1 MAGGAADCQFWQR
14 NLGIQCRLHELENG
28 KRITVRAASKLLA
41 NTLYSYKGRGL
52 SMGTMVAGWDLNG
65 PGLYYVDS
73 EGTRLK
79 GQRFSVGS
87 GSLFAY
93 GVLDQG
99 YKWDLSVKEAC
110 ELGRRAIYHVGE
122 NGWTKVTGDDVGE
135 LHFHYYPSTPI
146 DDIDSLGGLGKKE
159 AEEREAAMET

>member
-1 MAGGAADCQFWQR
+1 
-14 NLGIQCRLHELENG
+14 
-28 KRITVRAASKLLA
+28 
-41 NTLYSYKGRGL
+41 
-52 SMGTMVAGWDLNG
+52 
-65 PGLYYVDS
+65 
-73 EGTRLK
+73 
-79 GQRFSVGS
+79 
-87 GSLFAY
+87 LFAY

-110 ELGRRAIYHVGE
+110 ELGRRAIYHATYRDAFSGGTVSVYHVGE